1 MTSFQGYT
9 GQLFVVCLLK
19 GQLNYWELTGQVIL
33 HTFPGKDRCVYL
45 DRPHPRLRVLDVDNF
60 SRVGNMQELR
70 QAITLPHQLPWR
82 SNTGSNSSF
91 FVWLHAAQLKHV
103 SNAKNWYVFRKN
115 KNTECDKM
123 GLCNVLQLEYLP
135 NILKRNLFFYF

>member
-60 SRVGNMQELR
+60 SRVGNMQELL

-82 SNTGSNSSF
+82 SNTAIHLFLCGYMQRSLNMFQIQKNGMCSEKIRI
-91 FVWLHAAQLKHV
+91 Q
-103 SNAKNWYVFRKN
+103 NATRWACAMYF
-115 KNTECDKM
+115 
-123 GLCNVLQLEYLP
+123 
-135 NILKRNLFFYF
+135 NLSICRIS